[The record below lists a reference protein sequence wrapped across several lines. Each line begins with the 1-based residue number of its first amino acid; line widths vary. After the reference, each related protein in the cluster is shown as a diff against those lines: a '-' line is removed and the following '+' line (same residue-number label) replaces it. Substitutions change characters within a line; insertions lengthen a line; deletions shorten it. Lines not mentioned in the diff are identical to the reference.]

1 MSQPFGAVTRIA
13 GDKPSGKKK
22 ENIMNPTKR
31 QQKCAQFDSKGNHCG
46 NLADL
51 MTPTMP
57 LDFCAKHNHM
67 AKTGMPVK
75 CWRCGDR

>member
-1 MSQPFGAVTRIA
+1 MTTLAEVEASVNAKAQEIFA
-13 GDKPSGKKK
+13 K

-51 MTPTMP
+51 LAPNMP

>member
-1 MSQPFGAVTRIA
+1 
-13 GDKPSGKKK
+13 
-22 ENIMNPTKR
+22 MNPTKR

-57 LDFCAKHNHM
+57 LDLCAKHNHM
-67 AKTGMPVK
+67 EMTGIPVK